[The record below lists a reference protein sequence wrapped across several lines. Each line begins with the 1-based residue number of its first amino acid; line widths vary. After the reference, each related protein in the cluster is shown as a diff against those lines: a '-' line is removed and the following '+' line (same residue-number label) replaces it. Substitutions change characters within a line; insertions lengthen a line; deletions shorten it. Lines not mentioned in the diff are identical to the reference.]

1 MKSPNADRRTVLW
14 VLGIMTLLVTLTAI
28 FAPATSDD
36 DKIPTTYN
44 PGAAGWQGAYLLL
57 QRLGYNVSRSEAS
70 ASMLDRMDAAHTTY
84 VLAAPNTPAEDAQK
98 RDYDAVE
105 HFLRRGGRVIATGS
119 RGVLFLPGGRTTK
132 PTQFVGNLC
141 NALPEGNSELAQAG
155 SFSLYDVSPWNA
167 LEPLVRVDARCG
179 ADAVLVHRE
188 YPHGGAMIYL
198 ASSEPFSNRGL
209 KQDQSLHLL
218 LLAIGPASGEGHRA
232 VIFDEFYHGEQSS
245 PSDYLHGLPLRS
257 LIAQA
262 SLVLLLLMFT
272 YTRRSGPI
280 REPLV
285 APRTSPLEFVES
297 MGALYERAGVSKPAT
312 DGAHRRLVRFLVSVC
327 GLPVDMSDSSQ
338 KIAEFIAQRFGESQE
353 SLAELLDRLQA
364 ARYETLRTRDALTL
378 VRAADAEIER
388 LQIMMKSSQ
397 SQPLVQEMK

>member
-1 MKSPNADRRTVLW
+1 MRSPNADRRTVLW
-14 VLGIMTLLVTLTAI
+14 VLGVMMLLVTLTAI

-36 DKIPTTYN
+36 DKKPTTYN
-44 PGAAGWQGAYLLL
+44 PGAAGWKGAYLLL
-57 QRLGYNVSRSEAS
+57 QQLGYNVSRSDAS
-70 ASMLDRMDAAHTTY
+70 APMLDEADAAHTTY
-84 VLAAPNTPAEDAQK
+84 VLAEPNTPAEDAQK

-105 HFLRRGGRVIATGS
+105 RFLRRGGRVIATGS
-119 RGVLFLPGGRTTK
+119 SGALFLPGGRTGK

-155 SFSLYDVSPWNA
+155 SFALYDIAPWNA
-167 LEPLVRVDARCG
+167 LEPLVRVDARCS

-209 KQDQSLHLL
+209 KQNQSLHLL
-218 LLAIGPASGEGHRA
+218 LLAIGPASGEGRRA
-232 VIFDEFYHGEQSS
+232 VIFDEFYRGEQAS

-257 LIAQA
+257 LIVQT
-262 SLVLLLLMFT
+262 SLVLLFLMFT

-285 APRTSPLEFVES
+285 VPRTSPLEFVES

-312 DGAHRRLVRFLVSVC
+312 DGAHRRLIRFLTSVC
-327 GLPVDMSDSSQ
+327 GLPADMADSSQ
-338 KIAEFIAQRFGESQE
+338 RAADFIAQRFGESQE
-353 SLAELLDRLQA
+353 SLAALLDRLQA
-364 ARYETLRTRDALTL
+364 ARYETLRPRDALTL
-378 VRAADAEIER
+378 VRAVDAEIER

>member
-14 VLGIMTLLVTLTAI
+14 VLGVMMLLVMLTAI

-36 DKIPTTYN
+36 DKMPTTYN
-44 PGAAGWQGAYLLL
+44 PGAAGWKGAFLLL
-57 QRLGYNVSRSEAS
+57 PRLGYSVRRSDVS
-70 ASMLDRMDAAHTTY
+70 ASMLDQVDAIHTTY
-84 VLAAPNTPAEDAQK
+84 VLAAPNAPAEDVQK
-98 RDYDAVE
+98 RDYDSVE
-105 HFLRRGGRVIATGS
+105 RFLRRGGRVIATGS
-119 RGVLFLPGGRTTK
+119 GGALFLPGGRSGK

-141 NALPEGNSELAQAG
+141 NAVPEGNSDLAQTG
-155 SFSLYDVSPWNA
+155 SFSLYDAAPWNA
-167 LEPLVRVDARCG
+167 LEPLARVDARCG

-188 YPHGGAMIYL
+188 YPHGGAMVYL

-218 LLAIGPASGEGHRA
+218 LLAVGPASGEGHRA
-232 VIFDEFYHGEQSS
+232 VIFDEFYRGEQAS

-257 LIAQA
+257 LVAQA
-262 SLVLLLLMFT
+262 SLVLLLLLFT

-280 REPLV
+280 REPLMV
-285 APRTSPLEFVES
+285 PRTSPLEFVES

-312 DGAHRRLVRFLVSVC
+312 DGAHRRLTRFLISMC
-327 GLPVDMSDSSQ
+327 GVPSDMADSSQ
-338 KIAEFIAQRFGESQE
+338 RTADFIGQRFGGSQG
-353 SLAELLDRLQA
+353 SLSTLLDRLQA
-364 ARYETLRTRDALTL
+364 ARYETLRPRDALAL
-378 VRAADAEIER
+378 VREADAEIER